1 MRIGKLPIGKYN
13 AIVDVPGVKV
23 GHVTLSSGAVQ
34 TGVTAVL
41 PHSRN
46 LFKEKVPAAAHVING
61 FGKTVGIVQIEE
73 LGQIETPIILTNTL
87 SVGRCSE
94 ALVEYAL
101 KQNPEIGRTTGTVN
115 PVVAECN
122 DGYLNDIRGLHVS
135 KEHVWQAIA
144 QADDSWSTEKEGAVG
159 AGTGMSCYGLKGG
172 IGSASRVIKID
183 NEEYV
188 VGILALTNF
197 GRLEDLIVN
206 GKRVGPAIQSQ
217 IKQKDSPPDQG
228 SVIVVLATN
237 LPVSDRQLG
246 RMARRV
252 SAGLARTGTYIGHGS
267 GDIVLAFSTANL
279 IPHEF
284 SQAVRK
290 INIIDDGALEGS
302 FQAVVE
308 GSEESVLKSM
318 IRAKSVTGRDGH
330 HRYSLQ
336 EFLDLIEER

>member
-1 MRIGKLPIGKYN
+1 MRVGKLPTGKHN

-23 GHVTLSSGAVQ
+23 GHVTLSSGSIQ

-41 PHSRN
+41 PHPGN

-61 FGKTVGIVQIEE
+61 FGKTVGTIQIEE

-101 KQNPEIGRTTGTVN
+101 SQNSDIGRTTGTVN
-115 PVVAECN
+115 PIVAECN
-122 DGYLNDIRGLHVS
+122 DGYLNDIRGLHIT
-135 KEHVWQAIA
+135 KEHVWQAIE
-144 QADDSWSTEKEGAVG
+144 QADDSWSTAKEGAVG
-159 AGTGMSCYGLKGG
+159 AGRGMSCYGLKGG
-172 IGSASRVIKID
+172 IGSASRLVRVG

-188 VGILALTNF
+188 VGVLALTNF
-197 GRLEDLIVN
+197 GRLEDLTVN
-206 GKRVGPAIQSQ
+206 GKKVGPAIQSR
-217 IKQKDSPPDQG
+217 IRQKNSPPDQG

-267 GDIVLAFSTANL
+267 GDIVLAFSTTNL
-279 IPHEF
+279 IPHEP
-284 SQAVRK
+284 SEVVRK
-290 INIIDDGALEGS
+290 INVMDDGALEGP

-318 IRAKSVTGRDGH
+318 LNADSATGRDGH
-330 HRYSLQ
+330 HRYSLR
-336 EFLDLIEER
+336 EFLDLIKER